1 MYTIGAAPLSNAT
14 RIACSMDACLS
25 HRFCNDSRH
34 VSLPRRAGVYLLTYL
49 RRTSAPRLV
58 SPARRG
64 RDARAA
70 WTRRPRDRGGRF
82 SRAEGCGGPVR
93 GAAEPS
99 TIDVRAAGGAVRV
112 VTSEPPCLT
121 GRVVAT
127 PRSRASP
134 GSRSAIRVR
143 HRSNYRSGVTAHRA
157 APRGSRDRRRAYRD
171 FPFRY
176 LNSVFDFPVFGW

>member
-1 MYTIGAAPLSNAT
+1 MILATCRCRAAPVFT
-14 RIACSMDACLS
+14 
-25 HRFCNDSRH
+25 
-34 VSLPRRAGVYLLTYL
+34 YLLTYVG
-49 RRTSAPRLV
+49 RRLV

-70 WTRRPRDRGGRF
+70 WTRRPRGRGGRF

-134 GSRSAIRVR
+134 GSRSAI
-143 HRSNYRSGVTAHRA
+143 SASGTGLIIGRA
-157 APRGSRDRRRAYRD
+157 
-171 FPFRY
+171 
-176 LNSVFDFPVFGW
+176 